1 MEEVTQGLPSV
12 ILFQVPFPPSEELV
26 FPSSYSMLQNAV
38 RFVLWEALIVV
49 NICSLREP
57 DIYYRV
63 ATGAPK
69 PGSYEYFIMDAWA
82 ATSRLPVQSR

>member
-12 ILFQVPFPPSEELV
+12 IFFPVPFPPSEELV
-26 FPSSYSMLQNAV
+26 FLTSYSMLQNAV

-49 NICSLREP
+49 NLCSLREP
-57 DIYYRV
+57 DIGSV
-63 ATGAPK
+63 ATGAPN
-69 PGSYEYFIMDAWA
+69 PGSYESFIMDAWA